1 MVRRMAVP
9 QAPTSLDCENAAL
22 AILDDSVQQAWTG
35 EYRIVSDNL
44 PASDVLPGDL
54 VQAAAASRRANFSAI
69 VREVDIQVTSL
80 AYDRSEY
87 AVRFANDSA
96 EQLAAKFSKTTL
108 PDPLPV
114 PLTTNGPSSALYLA
128 SLTGAQVTNV
138 IATQITVDTGTTPPA
153 GGGFEVRQSD
163 GGWGASSDGNL
174 VGRYATQTI
183 VLPRLSRIQ
192 EYVLR
197 QYDSSAPAKYSRQS
211 ALVHVD
217 YPL

>member
-1 MVRRMAVP
+1 M
-9 QAPTSLDCENAAL
+9 
-22 AILDDSVQQAWTG
+22 QQAWTG
-35 EYRIVSDNL
+35 EYRVVSDSL

-54 VQAAAASRRANFSAI
+54 VQVAAASRKANFSAI
-69 VREVDIQVTSL
+69 VREVDIQVTSW

-87 AVRFANDSA
+87 VVRFANDSA

-163 GGWGASSDGNL
+163 GGWGPSSDGNL

-197 QYDSSAPAKYSRQS
+197 QYDGSTPAKYSRQS